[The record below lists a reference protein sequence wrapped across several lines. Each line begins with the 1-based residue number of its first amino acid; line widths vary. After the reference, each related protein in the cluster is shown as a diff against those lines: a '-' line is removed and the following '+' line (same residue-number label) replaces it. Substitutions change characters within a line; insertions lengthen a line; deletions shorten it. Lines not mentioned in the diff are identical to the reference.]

1 MDHGAG
7 GNRGGV
13 SSKGADERRRA
24 RRLTLAIVG
33 RFGALLLRA
42 LGATWRV
49 SVEGVNP
56 LTAPDA
62 APIARLGV
70 FWHRNILTACYF
82 FRDADF
88 GVSVSRSRDGDLVT
102 ALLQYLGYAPPTR
115 GSSSRGGGASL
126 RALVREVRAG
136 RTVSVVA
143 DGPRGPARCTKAGVV
158 ILGQLTQAPIY
169 PVAFSA
175 SAAWRAGSWDG
186 TIIPLPFARV
196 VCAFGEPIRVPP
208 DDTDEEAICAQ
219 IDAVLN
225 ALTNDLDARLG
236 YDDPNRPPDELVPKI

>member
-1 MDHGAG
+1 MG
-7 GNRGGV
+7 
-13 SSKGADERRRA
+13 SKGARKRRRA

-33 RFGALLLRA
+33 RFGAMLLRA

-70 FWHRNILTACYF
+70 FWHRNILTACHF

-126 RALVREVRAG
+126 RALVREVREG

-143 DGPRGPARCTKAGVV
+143 DGPRGPARRAKVGVA

-169 PVAFSA
+169 PVAFST
-175 SAAWRAGSWDG
+175 SAAWRAASWDG

-196 VCAFGEPIRVPP
+196 VCAFGEPVRVPP
-208 DDTDEEAICAQ
+208 DDVDEQAICAEL
-219 IDAVLN
+219 DASLN
-225 ALTNDLDARLG
+225 ALTNDLDAHHG
-236 YDDPNRPPDELVPKI
+236 YDDPHRPPDEPVAQG